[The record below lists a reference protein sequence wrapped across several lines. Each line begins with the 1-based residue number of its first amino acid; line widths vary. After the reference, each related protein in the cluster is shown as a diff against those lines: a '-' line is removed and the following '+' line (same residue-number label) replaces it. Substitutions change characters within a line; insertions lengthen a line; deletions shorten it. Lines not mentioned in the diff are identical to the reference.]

1 MQRSI
6 RIVFILFLMTLSGC
20 EYVDDLPL
28 ASRFIAKN
36 ICIGLFV
43 EGFDEQPLVDDYV
56 TPFVPVINKTWRVNI
71 DRDAQTVE
79 VTNSLFKKLHARAI
93 HRPPIGCV
101 SPLDKTDAQLR
112 AEAPLPVTKKQ
123 LDPHTPWPFGS
134 GGMLAEP
141 VAGVDYNK
149 LQAVS
154 DEVFTDTGGLNP
166 VAFLVV
172 YNGQLIHERYEGGI
186 GPFSPLKGFSMSKS
200 LINGLMGRL
209 QDAGELY
216 VTDTTGIAEWQRDG
230 RANITMEN
238 LMQMSSGLDY
248 FERAMG
254 TGNDQGLLA
263 YGDLPASTYAVQLP
277 LMTEPG
283 SNFNYSSGD
292 NMIAAKVIQDHLG
305 GVQQAYEFYQKE
317 FFFRFDAVNSLVEH
331 DEAGYMS
338 SAESLFMSAR
348 DWARLAQLYM
358 NRGWWNGEQ
367 VLSEAWVDYSLTPS
381 DHYLVYAKNIWVNT
395 DRYGFPMLPEDTFSF
410 AGALERFV
418 IAVPSRKAIVVRIGF
433 SHNRDAFDIN
443 PVVAAV
449 LEALPPAATAPAVA
463 AVATAEARTE

>member
-1 MQRSI
+1 MQRIVRS
-6 RIVFILFLMTLSGC
+6 VFILFLMTLSGC

-28 ASRFIAKN
+28 ANRFIAKN

-43 EGFDEQPLVDDYV
+43 EGFEEQPLIDDYV
-56 TPFVPVINKTWRVNI
+56 TPFVPVINKTWRVTI
-71 DRDAQTVE
+71 DYDNETVD
-79 VTNSLFKKLHARAI
+79 VTNSVFKNLHARAI

-101 SPLDKTDAQLR
+101 APLEKSDEQLR
-112 AEAPLPVTKKQ
+112 AEAPQPITKKQ
-123 LDPHTPWPFGS
+123 LDPFTPWPFGS
-134 GGMLAEP
+134 GGMPAQP
-141 VAGVDYNK
+141 VAGIDYDK

-154 DEVFTDTGGLNP
+154 DEVFNDTGGLNP

-172 YNGQLIHERYEGGI
+172 YDGQLIHERYEGGV

-209 QDAGELY
+209 QDAGQLY
-216 VTDTTGIAEWQRDG
+216 VTDPTGIEEWQMDG

-254 TGNDQGLLA
+254 TNNDQGLLT
-263 YGDLPASTYAVQLP
+263 YGDLPPSTYAVQLP
-277 LMTEPG
+277 LIAEPG

-292 NMIAAKVIQDHLG
+292 NMIAARVIQDHLG
-305 GVQQAYEFYQKE
+305 SIQQTYDYYQKE
-317 FFFRFDAVNSLVEH
+317 FFFKFDAVNSLVEH
-331 DEAGYMS
+331 DEAGYFS

-358 NRGWWNGEQ
+358 NNGQWNGEQ
-367 VLSEAWVDYSLTPS
+367 VLSEDWVNYSLTPS

-395 DRYGFPMLPEDTFSF
+395 DQYGFPMLPEDTFSF

-418 IAVPSRKAIVVRIGF
+418 MAVPSRKAIVVRIGF
-433 SHNRDAFDIN
+433 SHNREAFDIN
-443 PVVAAV
+443 PVVAGV
-449 LEALPPAATAPAVA
+449 LEALPDDSVRP
-463 AVATAEARTE
+463 